1 MNLGNKIRHAA
12 ERLKGRAGGAAG
24 GHTGVARPNVPGRA
38 AHTGASGIGERIR
51 HFLKRH

>member
-24 GHTGVARPNVPGRA
+24 GHTGMARPNVSGRA
-38 AHTGASGIGERIR
+38 HTSGIGERIR

>member
-24 GHTGVARPNVPGRA
+24 GHTGMARPNVSGRA
-38 AHTGASGIGERIR
+38 HTSGSGIGERIR

>member
-12 ERLKGRAGGAAG
+12 ERLKGRTGGAAG
-24 GHTGVARPNVPGRA
+24 HTGMARPNVSGRSHA
-38 AHTGASGIGERIR
+38 GASGIGERIR